1 MNKFNWDI
9 NPVTT
14 YCSKECYEREVKKF
28 IWDYQYGVIK
38 REFKFFMKHLYRFLY
53 LIYKFYL
60 KDILISIL
68 GVSILLLAYLILNY
82 ILYAVEKYIN

>member
-28 IWDYQYGVIK
+28 IWDYQYELIK
-38 REFKFFMKHLYRFLY
+38 EEFKSLMKHLYKFLY
-53 LIYKFYL
+53 LIHKFYL
-60 KDILISIL
+60 KDILISML
-68 GVSILLLAYLILNY
+68 RVSILLFAYLTLNY
-82 ILYAVEKYIN
+82 IIYAIEKYIN